1 MRSTLRSTGKLL
13 IRMRIP
19 PSAPLGPPR
28 AASLACLTVTTTS
41 SSRSSISPRYSGA
54 IIEHWASPVPV
65 KTRGRDGAAVK
76 EFVTV
81 RFDGYTAKFDEK
93 FTVGRDRLKLEPVG
107 SRTVP
112 WTDSEETTFCY
123 HVDVVPAEGQGARPG
138 AEESAAGAAPSQP
151 KPTRWSVTSLGLP
164 MLITHRKST
173 TCAEIIDLVAQR
185 VGPFL
190 HGAVAAAAAAADTG
204 AGGGLDAAAAGAG
217 SATEGGA
224 GSAGSAGA

>member
-1 MRSTLRSTGKLL
+1 M
-13 IRMRIP
+13 
-19 PSAPLGPPR
+19 
-28 AASLACLTVTTTS
+28 
-41 SSRSSISPRYSGA
+41 
-54 IIEHWASPVPV
+54 
-65 KTRGRDGAAVK
+65 
-76 EFVTV
+76 
-81 RFDGYTAKFDEK
+81 
-93 FTVGRDRLKLEPVG
+93 
-107 SRTVP
+107 P

-190 HGAVAAAAAAADTG
+190 HGAVAAGAAAAAADTG